1 MRWIEIILVE
11 ESDEAPDRAAGIGPR
26 PPARRGYQ
34 KGTSRRASQA
44 SPASPARMIRLMTRM
59 MYSA

>member
-34 KGTSRRASQA
+34 KGTSRKASQ
-44 SPASPARMIRLMTRM
+44 ASPARMIRLMTRM